1 MPRKKAVASAAETE
15 RTPAHEHP
23 HPGDHPHTHSYTQF
37 HSHSPEDYQRLIH
50 RMSRIIGHAN
60 SIKTMLEEQ
69 RDCSEVLVQLSAVRA
84 ALNNLGKIILEEHIN
99 QCVVDVV
106 SLEDME
112 SKQEV
117 LHQLNDAID
126 KFIR

>member
-23 HPGDHPHTHSYTQF
+23 HPGITPHAFLYPVPFPLAGGLSAADSSYVPHHRACQF
-37 HSHSPEDYQRLIH
+37 HQNL
-50 RMSRIIGHAN
+50 
-60 SIKTMLEEQ
+60 LEEQ

>member
-1 MPRKKAVASAAETE
+1 M
-15 RTPAHEHP
+15 
-23 HPGDHPHTHSYTQF
+23 
-37 HSHSPEDYQRLIH
+37 
-50 RMSRIIGHAN
+50 
-60 SIKTMLEEQ
+60 
-69 RDCSEVLVQLSAVRA
+69 QLSAVRA